1 MISSFVRRA
10 AFGLL
15 VAGAA
20 LAASG
25 SAFAAYKLH
34 LGWSPRPHFP
44 QPLVDAAA
52 KPNTWVFKTKTSPE
66 LETRRGNWELRVNW
80 DRTDLAPDYPFPRI
94 LQQMLRLGCEIV
106 DPQKA
111 KELIDRLYATRSLVA
126 ARDMGPEKG
135 VTILHRLS
143 VFDSGC
149 VIALEARGTTKM
161 HLLKVVVSPP
171 PPPRPKPKTN

>member
-1 MISSFVRRA
+1 MRSSFVRRA
-10 AFGLL
+10 AFAAL
-15 VAGAA
+15 VLGAA
-20 LAASG
+20 LAAAG
-25 SAFAAYKLH
+25 SASAAYVLH
-34 LGWSPRPHFP
+34 YGWSPRPHFP
-44 QPLVDAAA
+44 GPLVDAAA

-80 DRTDLAPDYPFPRI
+80 DRTDLAEYPFPRI
-94 LQQMLRLGCEIV
+94 LQLMLRLGCEIV

-111 KELIDRLYATRSLVA
+111 KELIDRLYATRSLVP
-126 ARDMGPEKG
+126 ARMAPDGST
-135 VTILHRLS
+135 TILHRLS

-171 PPPRPKPKTN
+171 RPKPKTN